1 MVILDYNCSSLT
13 TKQSDTLHVL
23 FYITAGSFC
32 AITFLVFRMIF
43 SETLIENQEEINE
56 IKESYQEAKDRYIK
70 AREKLETQLLNNDKL

>member
-13 TKQSDTLHVL
+13 TKQSDILHIL
-23 FYITAGSFC
+23 FYILAGSFC

-56 IKESYQEAKDRYIK
+56 IKESYQEAKAKYII
-70 AREKLETQLLNNDKL
+70 AIRKLETQLLNND